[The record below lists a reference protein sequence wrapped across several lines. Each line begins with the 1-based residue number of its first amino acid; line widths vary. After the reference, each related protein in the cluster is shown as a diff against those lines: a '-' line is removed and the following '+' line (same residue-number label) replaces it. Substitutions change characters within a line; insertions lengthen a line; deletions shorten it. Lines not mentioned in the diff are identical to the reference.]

1 MAPEKTLSP
10 APVQQHRPELPGK
23 KVRGFT
29 LIELMIVVMIIGIL
43 AGFAY
48 PAYSD
53 HVARVRRADAMA
65 LLADVQGRQERHFFD
80 RHEYANTF
88 VALGFGNEQPASPQ
102 GHFRGKLETTTANT
116 GSGSGEVVSAY
127 TVIAEG
133 VGAAAEATRD
143 GCGNLTLN
151 SQGTR
156 GATGLGTPPA
166 ADADAGAQQ
175 AYQERLATCWR

>member
-10 APVQQHRPELPGK
+10 APMPQHRREMSETRA
-23 KVRGFT
+23 RGFT

-48 PAYSD
+48 PAYRD

-88 VALGFGNEQPASPQ
+88 VALGFGNEEPASPQ
-102 GHFRGKLETTTANT
+102 GHFRGKLATTAVNS

-127 TVIAEG
+127 TVTAEG

-166 ADADAGAQQ
+166 GDADAGVQR
-175 AYQERLATCWR
+175 AYQERLAKCWR

>member
-10 APVQQHRPELPGK
+10 PSVQPHRHEMPRTGE
-23 KVRGFT
+23 RGFT

-48 PAYSD
+48 PAYRD

-88 VALGFGNEQPASPQ
+88 VALGFGDEQPLSPQ
-102 GHFRGKLETTTANT
+102 GYFRGKLETTTANS
-116 GSGSGEVVSAY
+116 GSGSGEVVAAY
-127 TVIAEG
+127 TVTAEG

-151 SQGTR
+151 TQGTR
-156 GATGLGTPPA
+156 GATGLGPPPG
-166 ADADAGAQQ
+166 ADADAGVQQ
-175 AYQERLATCWR
+175 AYQERLAKCWR